1 MEKRTGGIV
10 ATVVAVLLCG
20 CPGLFSLCW
29 GAIAASVSFMPNADI
44 NIGGSSDPQT
54 ALITG
59 LGACCFGIIFIAIP
73 IAVGFF
79 TLRRKATDGVA
90 PVSDSYQPPSSTM

>member
-1 MEKRTGGIV
+1 MEKRTVGIV
-10 ATVVAVLLCG
+10 ATAITALCCG

-29 GAIAASVSFMPNADI
+29 GILAAIASVVPGADI

-54 ALITG
+54 ALLTG
-59 LGACCFGIIFIAIP
+59 VGACCGGIIFIAIP

-79 TLRRKATDGVA
+79 MLRNKAAQTDA
-90 PVSDSYQPPSSTM
+90 PASTEPLPPAS